1 MMETLIIKPKN
12 QKQLAAIKAFLKAL
26 DVSFRK
32 GEESPYNTDFVA
44 KIARSKD
51 EVKEGKVTRV
61 KKEDLKN
68 FLGV

>member
-1 MMETLIIKPKN
+1 METLIVEPKN

-32 GEESPYNTDFVA
+32 EKESPYNTDFVA
-44 KIARSKD
+44 KIERSKE

-61 KKEDLKN
+61 KKEDLQS
-68 FLGV
+68 FLGL

>member
-1 MMETLIIKPKN
+1 METLIIKPKN

-32 GEESPYNTDFVA
+32 GDEGSYNIDFVA
-44 KIARSKD
+44 KIERSKG

-61 KKEDLKN
+61 KKEDLQS
-68 FLGV
+68 FLGL